1 MINLKPVFQ
10 IGVDVGLNGAIA
22 LLRPDNTLSIVDM
35 PTGEVKVGNKM
46 RPKRR
51 IIPELLATSIEGMV
65 GNCHVVAM
73 VEKVSA
79 MPGQGSVSMFQF
91 GTSYGLVLGVL
102 AALQIETHQVSPVTW
117 KKHFRLTSSK
127 DASRMK
133 ACSMFPAQ
141 AALFARVKD
150 DGRAEAALLA
160 VYGRDFT

>member
-1 MINLKPVFQ
+1 MINLKPVFY
-10 IGVDVGLNGAIA
+10 IGIDVGLNGAIA

-35 PTGEVKVGNKM
+35 PTGEVKVGNKV
-46 RPKRR
+46 KRR

-65 GNCHVVAM
+65 GNFHVVAM

-79 MPGQGSVSMFQF
+79 MPSQGSVSMFQF

-102 AALQIETHQVSPVTW
+102 AALQIETHQVSPATW
-117 KKHFRLTSSK
+117 KRHFRLLSTGK

-160 VYGRDFT
+160 VYGREFT

>member
-1 MINLKPVFQ
+1 MIKLKPVFH
-10 IGVDVGLNGAIA
+10 IGIDVGLNGAIA
-22 LLRPDNTLSIVDM
+22 LMRPDGTLSIVDM
-35 PTGEVKVGNKM
+35 PTGEVKVGGKV
-46 RPKRR
+46 KRR

-102 AALQIETHQVSPVTW
+102 AALQIETHQVSPATW
-117 KKHFRLTSSK
+117 KKHFRLTASK

-141 AALFARVKD
+141 AAALFSRVKD

>member
-1 MINLKPVFQ
+1 LINLKPVFH
-10 IGVDVGLNGAIA
+10 IGIDVGLNGAIA
-22 LLRPDNTLSIVDM
+22 MMRPDGTLSIVDM
-35 PTGEVKVGNKM
+35 PTGEVKVGNKV
-46 RPKRR
+46 KRR
-51 IIPELLATSIEGMV
+51 IIPELLATSIKDLV
-65 GNCHVVAM
+65 GNGHVVAM